1 MFHRV
6 AENTKDSGQWC
17 EGRKG
22 GGSGRLAHSHT
33 PSNSKQPT
41 DLCHDTPE
49 SGLDIEFLWDLQKRG
64 RSFFRIYIKL
74 CHVRKKNKILIW
86 QRWKTDKTNR
96 YYPPH
101 IISWA
106 HSGGLLTR
114 LLARSV
120 AERVIRKYLGARR
133 LEHKRPHLVSYF
145 KRRDNTSYQIA
156 SKPSRSMLPNFCSLV
171 FLNTDHQLFLD
182 SKNSF

>member
-49 SGLDIEFLWDLQKRG
+49 SGLGKEF
-64 RSFFRIYIKL
+64 
-74 CHVRKKNKILIW
+74 
-86 QRWKTDKTNR
+86 
-96 YYPPH
+96 
-101 IISWA
+101 A
-106 HSGGLLTR
+106 
-114 LLARSV
+114 
-120 AERVIRKYLGARR
+120 
-133 LEHKRPHLVSYF
+133 
-145 KRRDNTSYQIA
+145 
-156 SKPSRSMLPNFCSLV
+156 
-171 FLNTDHQLFLD
+171 
-182 SKNSF
+182 